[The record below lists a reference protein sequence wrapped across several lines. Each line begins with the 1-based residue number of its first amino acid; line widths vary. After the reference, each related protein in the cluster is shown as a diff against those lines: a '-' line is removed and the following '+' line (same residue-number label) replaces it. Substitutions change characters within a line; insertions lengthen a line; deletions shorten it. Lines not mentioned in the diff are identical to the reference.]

1 MIAIMEKIYNILL
14 IMIYGLIFTAC
25 QNDEGILQDQA
36 VGYLRLEVG
45 ADKTTITKAEEAYNP
60 KQIAVKIIDETG
72 KTVKET
78 DDYTIWTDAIAL
90 TPGKYKISASSAGFD
105 GTTAAW
111 DKPYYAGL
119 DSVTIVKGES
129 VSKTVTCTLANV
141 LVTVEFDSEF
151 KKAFRSATVVVTD
164 TVTASNKV
172 TFTMNETTEK
182 GKAYFPVTGL
192 FADLAVTNQKDKIF
206 SKKDTVEDVK
216 ARENV
221 ILRYK
226 LGESS
231 TGSTNIDITLDGTT
245 KTYIYTIGVPLT
257 ATSTIVASEANAW
270 SSFVYL
276 NAEIPSFAG
285 IFDSSKLSFEYKT
298 AEASEWIKVETE
310 KTVIEKDKKYS
321 IKLSDLAPGTAYQYR
336 VFYDDG
342 TEKGIESNV
351 VDFVTEIKAQLP
363 NSNFDEWFQK
373 GSTWYAISSDDNSKA
388 TSDSNGMLFSFWD
401 SGNPGTSSFKDA
413 NPTVK
418 EETDVN
424 TLGGK
429 SAKLSSQFV
438 GVSFLNMGK
447 FAAGNIYTGHFCS
460 ANTDTYQAKIN
471 FGQPFTS
478 RPTQLKGWFKYNRG
492 TNVDYPKNDGE
503 YKNILQSAGGDLCS
517 VYIAL
522 VDNEGFT
529 YDGKKFAYE
538 INGDLSGD
546 DPDNF
551 KYKNAIDFS
560 ENNKHIIA
568 YGTLSDEEAKGTGE
582 WQEFTIDLKYR
593 DITRIPKYIIV
604 VASAS
609 KYGDYFTGSTSSVMY
624 IDDFELIYGDEPVL
638 SE

>member
-1 MIAIMEKIYNILL
+1 MYIRKIYAILTV
-14 IMIYGLIFTAC
+14 GLLAFSAC
-25 QNDEGILQDQA
+25 QNEEEVLKDSG

-45 ADKTTITKAEEAYNP
+45 ADKTTITKTEEAYNP

-78 DDYTIWTDAIAL
+78 DDYTTWTDAIAL

-151 KKAFRSATVVVTD
+151 KKAFKSATVVVTD

-257 ATSTIVASEANAW
+257 ATSTIVASGANAW
-270 SSFVYL
+270 SKFAYL

-285 IFDSSKLSFEYKT
+285 VFDQSKLLFEYKKSDDLGW
-298 AEASEWIKVETE
+298 SEVEGAMN
-310 KTVIEKDKKYS
+310 IIDKGKS
-321 IKLSDLAPGTAYQYR
+321 FSVKLVDLTPNTTYQYR
-336 VFYDDG
+336 VVYDRDN
-342 TEKGIESNV
+342 ENIESDI
-351 VDFVTEIKAQLP
+351 VDFTTESATQLQ
-363 NSNFDEWFQK
+363 NSGFEDWYELDK
-373 GSTWYAISSDDNSKA
+373 VWYAASQDNVTNGTYDWD
-388 TSDSNGMLFSFWD
+388 TS
-401 SGNPGTSSFKDA
+401 NPGSGSYGF
-413 NPTVK
+413 NPTSQSTTVK
-418 EETDVN
+418 H
-424 TLGGK
+424 GGNS
-429 SAKLSSQFV
+429 SAKLTTEYAV
-438 GVSFLNMGK
+438 IKL
-447 FAAGNIYTGHFCS
+447 AAASLYYGRFKQLTGGLIPKGAKIDFGREFGSRPVLFKGYFQYAPVKIDNYNNPPAGTVQKGDMDICSIYIALSKKSYTID
-460 ANTDTYQAKIN
+460 NTDTST
-471 FGQPFTS
+471 F
-478 RPTQLKGWFKYNRG
+478 
-492 TNVDYPKNDGE
+492 
-503 YKNILQSAGGDLCS
+503 
-517 VYIAL
+517 
-522 VDNEGFT
+522 
-529 YDGKKFAYE
+529 
-538 INGDLSGD
+538 
-546 DPDNF
+546 
-551 KYKNAIDFS
+551 IDFEGDS
-560 ENNKHIIA
+560 NIIA
-568 YGTLSDEEAKGTGE
+568 YGELPADECVNTNGQWK
-582 WQEFTIDLKYR
+582 EFNIPLKYKSL
-593 DITRIPKYIIV
+593 TEEPSYIIIV
-604 VASAS
+604 CSSS
-609 KYGDYFTGSTSSVMY
+609 KYGDYFTGGEGSTMY
-624 IDDFELIYGDEPVL
+624 LDDFELIYDGEPTL
-638 SE
+638 WK

>member
-1 MIAIMEKIYNILL
+1 MQKNIFLTL
-14 IMIYGLIFTAC
+14 ISVLIFSAC
-25 QNDEGILQDQA
+25 QNEEEVLKDSG

-45 ADKTTITKAEEAYNP
+45 ADKTTITKAEEVYNP
-60 KQIAVKIIDETG
+60 KQIAVKIINEAGETI
-72 KTVKET
+72 KET
-78 DDYTIWTDAIAL
+78 DDYTTWTDAIAL

-151 KKAFRSATVVVTD
+151 KKAFKSATVVVTD

-172 TFTMNETTEK
+172 TFMMNETTEE

-257 ATSTIVASEANAW
+257 ATSTIVASEVNAW
-270 SSFVYL
+270 SSFAYL

-285 IFDSSKLSFEYKT
+285 IFDSSKLYFEYKT
-298 AEASEWIKVETE
+298 AEVSEWMKVETE

-321 IKLSDLAPGTAYQYR
+321 IKLSGLTPGIAYQYR

-342 TEKGIESNV
+342 SENGIVSDA
-351 VDFVTEIKAQLP
+351 VDFTTEIKTMLP
-363 NSNFDEWFQK
+363 NSNFDEWWRK
-373 GSTWYAISSDDNSKA
+373 EEKDNSPWYAIALEDA
-388 TSDSNGMLFSFWD
+388 TEFDSTKGNLFSFWD
-401 SGNPGTSSFKDA
+401 SGNVGTVMMTA
-413 NPTVK
+413 NPTSP
-418 EETDVN
+418 EESVVHTS
-424 TLGGK
+424 GGM
-429 SAKLSSQFV
+429 SAKLASQFV
-438 GVSFLNMGK
+438 GVDVPILGEMGK

-460 ANTDTYQAKIN
+460 ANTKTYQAKIN

-478 RPTQLKGWFKYNRG
+478 RPTQLRGWFKYNRG
-492 TNVDYPKNDGE
+492 TNVDYPKDGGE

-529 YDGKKFAYE
+529 YDGKNFAYE

-560 ENNKHIIA
+560 ENNKDIIA